1 METQELKKINL
12 NEYITD
18 DDIFTLK
25 QDLANFIS
33 NNIALTG
40 IKSCYKFTYNEK
52 DLQKLL
58 DFYKNKKGHDYT
70 HLKKLNESLIY
81 FTQQSNGYFCEL
93 AYSSFYYVCE
103 EFAEDVIYEICN
115 IKFGG

>member
-1 METQELKKINL
+1 MGTQKLKKINL

-40 IKSCYKFTYNEK
+40 IKGCYKFTYNEK

-70 HLKKLNESLIY
+70 HLKKLHESLIY
-81 FTQQSNGYFCEL
+81 FTQQSN
-93 AYSSFYYVCE
+93 
-103 EFAEDVIYEICN
+103 
-115 IKFGG
+115 